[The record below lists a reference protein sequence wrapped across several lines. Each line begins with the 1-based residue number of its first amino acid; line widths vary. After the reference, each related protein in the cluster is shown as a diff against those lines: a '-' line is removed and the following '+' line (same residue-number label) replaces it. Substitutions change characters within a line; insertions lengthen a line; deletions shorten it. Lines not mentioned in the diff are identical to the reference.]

1 MDTKTIEE
9 MKLVDYVFKK
19 KRTFTQFN
27 SFKLWL
33 LKPNKCWR
41 VDLTFDVF

>member
-9 MKLVDYVFKK
+9 MKLADCVFK

-33 LKPNKCWR
+33 LKPNKC
-41 VDLTFDVF
+41 